1 MKQKFINYKDYSS
14 EDVNENTAYFVFDP
28 NWNDYGNS
36 MRYNVFLKDCI
47 CNKGYRILVL
57 DENYDFVNENS
68 LLEIK
73 SVEDLKEKGYK
84 FWGFAEDLDF
94 YDNLGKKY
102 DSKNIKLFLQTMND
116 ITIIKNGIDDLEN
129 IDKMKSESESVY
141 FNFDT
146 KKSELI
152 DYGLLRVGEDTY
164 DLARFCNKINIK
176 FECLVSNEESGK
188 DKKEFE
194 KFFRKFINGEYR
206 KDTSTTKKIKQI
218 ICRLKSVDDFLSSY
232 TDDEI
237 VKFVGMIISDTNY
250 YLEISKLAPKKLG
263 EPDQEIIEKIC
274 DIQEILRVKET
285 PDCLGQYTSLGTLD
299 FILSKSIFD
308 SRKECKAETLMSN
321 DKFCPSVRLTNGNQ
335 LNDPMEGKVLFSVL
349 GIDSVEYENTMNYL
363 ASATIAKDNLPM
375 WKQYGDDATGIFTVF
390 DSEFCEELINHN
402 YIFKICYLDPETGK
416 VTVANSSPEE
426 TNRIE
431 DDIKFLKH
439 RIKDKKAD
447 SKDNS
452 SILQKWSRYMD
463 NLKFLFKKSEY
474 SYEKEYRILV
484 NQQNFSKIEPNIMNG
499 KILGYRLY
507 TYIYE
512 EDEKKLPV
520 KYNEIMIGPKSI
532 KDINYIAEYIKLLD
546 KNIKVTSSKIN
557 YR

>member
-1 MKQKFINYKDYSS
+1 
-14 EDVNENTAYFVFDP
+14 
-28 NWNDYGNS
+28 
-36 MRYNVFLKDCI
+36 
-47 CNKGYRILVL
+47 
-57 DENYDFVNENS
+57 
-68 LLEIK
+68 
-73 SVEDLKEKGYK
+73 
-84 FWGFAEDLDF
+84 
-94 YDNLGKKY
+94 
-102 DSKNIKLFLQTMND
+102 
-116 ITIIKNGIDDLEN
+116 
-129 IDKMKSESESVY
+129 
-141 FNFDT
+141 
-146 KKSELI
+146 
-152 DYGLLRVGEDTY
+152 
-164 DLARFCNKINIK
+164 
-176 FECLVSNEESGK
+176 
-188 DKKEFE
+188 
-194 KFFRKFINGEYR
+194 
-206 KDTSTTKKIKQI
+206 
-218 ICRLKSVDDFLSSY
+218 
-232 TDDEI
+232 
-237 VKFVGMIISDTNY
+237 
-250 YLEISKLAPKKLG
+250 
-263 EPDQEIIEKIC
+263 
-274 DIQEILRVKET
+274 
-285 PDCLGQYTSLGTLD
+285 
-299 FILSKSIFD
+299 
-308 SRKECKAETLMSN
+308 MSN

-431 DDIKFLKH
+431 EDIKFLKH